1 MVALA
6 WLGGGA
12 GEDDRGTNALYQAS
26 SYILSGPDLIG
37 EKV

>member
-12 GEDDRGTNALYQAS
+12 GEDDLGTNALYQAS
-26 SYILSGPDLIG
+26 SYMLSGSDLIG
-37 EKV
+37 GEI